1 MDVANLRHSTIS
13 ANFPTF
19 VKPRRNPTVVATTA
33 IKEGA
38 AFIEDRASL
47 TLSISYKLCSNIY
60 RRVSKKL
67 S

>member
-1 MDVANLRHSTIS
+1 MDIANLRHSKIC

-19 VKPRRNPTVVATTA
+19 VKTRRNPTVVATTA

-38 AFIEDRASL
+38 AFIEDRTSL

-60 RRVSKKL
+60 RRVSEKL

>member
-1 MDVANLRHSTIS
+1 MDIANLPHSTIS

-19 VKPRRNPTVVATTA
+19 VKTRRNSTVVAATA

-38 AFIEDRASL
+38 AFIEDRTNL
-47 TLSISYKLCSNIY
+47 TLSIFYKLYSKIY

>member
-1 MDVANLRHSTIS
+1 MNIANLRHSKIS

-19 VKPRRNPTVVATTA
+19 VKTRRNSTVVATTA

-38 AFIEDRASL
+38 AFIEDRTRL
-47 TLSISYKLCSNIY
+47 TLSIFYKLCSKIY